1 MNPFRYSSLKPLGPD
16 EIRVFGF
23 EEEEDS
29 IRIQHIRRPSDK
41 STNIP
46 ERIEKRRDWQEL
58 ISRLF
63 QDFSIERQHKGN
75 A

>member
-29 IRIQHIRRPSDK
+29 IRIQHIRRPSNK

-46 ERIEKRRDWQEL
+46 ERIEKRWDCQEL

-63 QDFSIERQHKGN
+63 QAFSIGRERKGN